1 MSYLRVIADPNDDL
15 SFRRIVNVP
24 ARGLGK
30 KFMSNLEATA
40 KTGSVNAGERSLF
53 TALTETPALAGIKG
67 ASEFLALIEMGR
79 KLAEERSISDLMNIL
94 LDKSGLKK
102 MLREDQDEDRLEN
115 VDELVKS
122 IRFYEESHEGLEVKL
137 SDYLQDIAL
146 YSNADFRKDSSVVR
160 LMTIHQAKGLEFP
173 YVFVTGLS
181 EGIFPSMRTIREYK
195 KNGEEEERRLMYVA
209 ITRAESELFLT
220 ESEGFNVSTKMNKYP
235 SRFLTE
241 IRRSMFVTEGV
252 MPEYLWDRTKNMI
265 HVLDQENFRPEMA
278 FQGIGDRLG
287 SGGQAGFGGSGG
299 DFGDVNDGFAA
310 DRAIY
315 ENPYRI
321 GVQVSHKI
329 FGVGEIIDVSKDGG
343 TFQVKFSDGSVKFL
357 RQAYLSIV

>member
-30 KFMSNLEATA
+30 KFMSNLQAAA

-79 KLAEERSISDLMNIL
+79 KLAEERSISDLMNII

-146 YSNADFRKDSSVVR
+146 YSTLIFVR
-160 LMTIHQAKGLEFP
+160 
-173 YVFVTGLS
+173 
-181 EGIFPSMRTIREYK
+181 IR
-195 KNGEEEERRLMYVA
+195 L
-209 ITRAESELFLT
+209 
-220 ESEGFNVSTKMNKYP
+220 
-235 SRFLTE
+235 
-241 IRRSMFVTEGV
+241 
-252 MPEYLWDRTKNMI
+252 
-265 HVLDQENFRPEMA
+265 
-278 FQGIGDRLG
+278 
-287 SGGQAGFGGSGG
+287 
-299 DFGDVNDGFAA
+299 
-310 DRAIY
+310 
-315 ENPYRI
+315 
-321 GVQVSHKI
+321 
-329 FGVGEIIDVSKDGG
+329 
-343 TFQVKFSDGSVKFL
+343 
-357 RQAYLSIV
+357 